1 LFNSPD
7 INYAKKPAVLIM
19 KCCRFFLSIYISFF
33 LCSVDV
39 NAQTAADS
47 VSTYQPARGR
57 KMAIGMGAAYV
68 GGMAGLYKLWYEDY
82 SSSGF
87 HFFDDKNEWKNM
99 DKFGHIGSA
108 YYISR
113 WSSDLIKWTGHNAR
127 RSDWKGTGVSFLFLT
142 SIELFDAY
150 SDNWGFSVS
159 DMLTN
164 VGGCALYMGQQLAW
178 REQRITFK
186 FSYVPTDFANYRP
199 DALGSTSVERL
210 FKDYNGQT
218 YWLSFNIA
226 SFLPESTHFPKW
238 LNLAAGYG
246 ANGMVTAYEQVFEID
261 RVIFKEEDRI
271 RQYYLS
277 ADIDLTRI
285 QWKSKFLRTFSGAIG
300 FIKFP
305 LPALRW
311 DQRGRMEFMP
321 LGF

>member
-1 LFNSPD
+1 
-7 INYAKKPAVLIM
+7 
-19 KCCRFFLSIYISFF
+19 
-33 LCSVDV
+33 
-39 NAQTAADS
+39 
-47 VSTYQPARGR
+47 
-57 KMAIGMGAAYV
+57 MGATYV
-68 GGMAGLYKLWYEDY
+68 AGMAGLYKLWYADY
-82 SSSGF
+82 PSSGF
-87 HFFDDKNEWKNM
+87 HFFDDKMEWKYM
-99 DKFGHIGSA
+99 DKFGHFGSA
-108 YYISR
+108 YYVSR
-113 WSSDLIKWTGHNAR
+113 WSSDLIKWTGHNER

-159 DMLTN
+159 DMVANT
-164 VGGCALYMGQQLAW
+164 GGCALYMAQQLAW
-178 REQRITFK
+178 KEQRIAFK
-186 FSYVPTDFANYRP
+186 FSYVPTDFAHFRP
-199 DALGSTSVERL
+199 DALGSTPIERM

-226 SFLPESTHFPKW
+226 SFLPESSHFPKW
-238 LNLAAGYG
+238 FNLAAGYG
-246 ANGMVTAYEQVFEID
+246 ANGMVTAYEQVYEID

-285 QWKSKFLRTFSGAIG
+285 QWRTKFLKEFSGVIG

-311 DQRGRMEFMP
+311 DARGGMAFMP